1 MRFRIGIVMLTLAAL
16 ITAACSA
23 ATSTTST
30 TTGRAAVTSTI
41 AAAGQTET
49 TVLQTT
55 TSTAAPITTTS
66 TTTTIAPLTDTFLV
80 AGRTCMLGWSDGP
93 SGNWSNDGA
102 PPVAGGEE
110 YQVVRLDEPIT
121 NAFGTDPQ
129 PWCEPLDLLN
139 IQFDPPLAGD
149 FQELDA
155 IAVQTSS
162 DVRPYPI
169 DFLSNRDTTY
179 VEATANLLAGKV
191 AAVPIINNTQ
201 VIRTDLEGDGI
212 LEVIV
217 AASTVPD
224 GFMDTAPG
232 AYSILYLRK
241 VIEGDVQTAILGES
255 IISSFDDLPQ
265 NIIVY
270 EVAAVADLN
279 GDGTMEIVVNG
290 RVWEGAFL
298 EAWEYVNDDLGPV
311 KVLSCGC
318 GL

>member
-1 MRFRIGIVMLTLAAL
+1 MSFRIGTALLSLALVA
-16 ITAACSA
+16 AACSGASSTTSTTSGRAA
-23 ATSTTST
+23 ATSTTATSGHTDT
-30 TTGRAAVTSTI
+30 TS
-41 AAAGQTET
+41 
-49 TVLQTT
+49 LSTT
-55 TSTAAPITTTS
+55 TSTVAP
-66 TTTTIAPLTDTFLV
+66 TTTTTTAPLLDTFLV
-80 AGRTCMLGWSDGP
+80 AGKTCMLGWSDGP
-93 SGNWSNDGA
+93 SGNWSNEGV
-102 PPVAGGEE
+102 PPVTGGEE

-139 IQFDPPLAGD
+139 VQFDPPLAGD

-155 IAVQTSS
+155 IGIQTSS
-162 DVRPYPI
+162 DVRPHPI
-169 DFLSNRDTTY
+169 EFLSNSNEAY

-201 VIRTDLEGDGI
+201 VIRTDLEGDGVM
-212 LEVIV
+212 EVIV

-241 VIEGDVQTAILGES
+241 IIEGDIQTAILGES
-255 IISSFDDLPQ
+255 IITSFDDLPQ
-265 NIIVY
+265 NIIIY

-279 GDGTMEIVVNG
+279 GDGKMEIVVNG

-298 EAWEYVNDDLGPV
+298 EAWEYVNDDVGPV